1 MDARRETKKK
11 KRHRGI
17 NGNSTR
23 DDSTTVGRYGPS
35 GRLWVNA
42 SSTLETN
49 RNGVRAFRSRFRVP
63 VDPASASL
71 QPLRGRRGAKFIPSI
86 RGRGR
91 RDRCLTSPS
100 RTSSPQPP
108 LAIYR
113 YSGSPLPP
121 SNPAKYSCQR
131 TRSLRR
137 RYVFGVSRILMW
149 LRPKYKLFLIISVYR
164 KIPCILSMRPTLIDM
179 YFTATLERDISRWA
193 LVMREIVITYVSSQV
208 MYVQ

>member
-1 MDARRETKKK
+1 MGCG
-11 KRHRGI
+11 H
-17 NGNSTR
+17 
-23 DDSTTVGRYGPS
+23 S
-35 GRLWVNA
+35 GRGSGSPWTPRRRRCNPCADVAAQN
-42 SSTLETN
+42 SSLPFV
-49 RNGVRAFRSRFRVP
+49 G
-63 VDPASASL
+63 
-71 QPLRGRRGAKFIPSI
+71 
-86 RGRGR
+86 GR

-113 YSGSPLPP
+113 YSGSPPPP

-164 KIPCILSMRPTLIDM
+164 KIPCILSMRLTLIDM

-193 LVMREIVITYVSSQV
+193 LVMREIVITYVSSHV